1 MSFQAPIGTRDIF
14 APESKTIGA
23 LIAKFASLVELA
35 GFDLL
40 ISPLFE
46 DYEVFA
52 RSAGQ
57 ASEVVSKEMYVFSDR
72 GGREMALRPEGTASV
87 VRAFIQHQNPTP
99 FKAWYATPAFR
110 YEKPQAGRYRQHH
123 QLGLEV
129 IGSASPS
136 CDIEII
142 ELATSFLKSIGISNF
157 TLLVNSMGDEN
168 CRPLYR
174 EALLDYLGS
183 KKTELCQDH
192 QDRFKLNPLRVL
204 DCKKPECTSVTKDAP
219 MIDAMLCQECSSHH
233 QEVLKGLSLL
243 AIDFI
248 SAPRLVRGFDY
259 YTRTTFEIQ
268 SNSLDSSQN
277 AIGGGGR
284 YDKLVEKL
292 GGKSETP
299 GIGFGM
305 GLERLVLVLEANGI
319 EIAPKQSPDVYL
331 VDLSSNLNSPV
342 LAGLLRRCGISVD
355 YSYEKGSMKSQMRH
369 ANKSGATLAI
379 IFGQRELERGL
390 YKIKDLA
397 TGEESEV
404 PLTAIEEAIL
414 EKLSKIG

>member
-14 APESKTIGA
+14 APESKTIGT

-35 GFDLL
+35 GFELL

-46 DYEVFA
+46 EYEVFA

-57 ASEVVSKEMYVFSDR
+57 ATDVVSKEMYVFTDR

-142 ELATSFLKSIGISNF
+142 ELATSFLNSLGISNF

-168 CRPLYR
+168 CRPKYR
-174 EALLDYLGS
+174 EALLDYLES

-204 DCKKPECTSVTKDAP
+204 DCKKPECISATKDAP
-219 MIDAMLCQECSSHH
+219 MIDTMLCAECSIHH
-233 QEVLKGLSLL
+233 QEVLKGLSHLG
-243 AIDFI
+243 IMYQ

-259 YTRTTFEIQ
+259 YTKTTFEIQ

-292 GGKSETP
+292 GGREGTP
-299 GIGFGM
+299 
-305 GLERLVLVLEANGI
+305 
-319 EIAPKQSPDVYL
+319 
-331 VDLSSNLNSPV
+331 
-342 LAGLLRRCGISVD
+342 
-355 YSYEKGSMKSQMRH
+355 
-369 ANKSGATLAI
+369 
-379 IFGQRELERGL
+379 
-390 YKIKDLA
+390 
-397 TGEESEV
+397 
-404 PLTAIEEAIL
+404 
-414 EKLSKIG
+414 